1 MITRTS
7 AFLSIAFLFAAGAAV
22 AAPNLS
28 GDWKLN
34 LGRSK
39 YGQFPAPSA
48 LTRKILQS
56 GESLTM
62 MTTQKGAQGEVTTEL
77 KYTTD
82 GKPSVNK
89 LATGDAQGAAHW
101 DGDRLVIESVRDVQ
115 GGQAKQKETWTL
127 SDGGKTLTI
136 VTHVTVPQGE
146 FDVTQVL
153 EKQ

>member
-1 MITRTS
+1 MHAR
-7 AFLSIAFLFAAGAAV
+7 LSLAFLFLSPALV
-22 AAPNLS
+22 AAPNFS

-34 LGRSK
+34 PARSK
-39 YGQFPAPSA
+39 YGQFPAPTA
-48 LTRKILQS
+48 LTRKIQQS
-56 GESLTM
+56 GATLTM
-62 MTTQKGAQGEVTTEL
+62 VTTQKGGQGEVTTEL

-89 LATGDAQGAAHW
+89 LATGETQGAAHW
-101 DGDRLVIESVRDVQ
+101 DGDHLLIESVREVQ
-115 GGQAKQKETWTL
+115 GGEARQKETWTL

-136 VTHVTVPQGE
+136 VTHVTVPQGQ

>member
-1 MITRTS
+1 MTTRTS
-7 AFLSIAFLFAAGAAV
+7 ALLPLVLLISASGAF
-22 AAPNLS
+22 AAPNFS

-34 LGRSK
+34 PARSK

-48 LTRKILQS
+48 LTRKIQHAGPVLS
-56 GESLTM
+56 MS
-62 MTTQKGAQGEVTTEL
+62 TTQKGAQGEVTTEL

-89 LATGDAQGAAHW
+89 LATGDTQGVAHW
-101 DGDRLVIESVRDVQ
+101 EGDRLVIESAREVQ
-115 GGQAKQKETWTL
+115 GGQAKQKETWSL

>member
-7 AFLSIAFLFAAGAAV
+7 TLLPFALLICAGAAT
-22 AAPNLS
+22 AAPNFS
-28 GDWKLN
+28 GDWNLN
-34 LGRSK
+34 PARSK
-39 YGQFPAPSA
+39 YGQFPAPAA
-48 LTRKILQS
+48 LTRKIRHADPVLNMS
-56 GESLTM
+56 
-62 MTTQKGAQGEVTTEL
+62 TTQKGAQGEVTTEL

-89 LATGDAQGAAHW
+89 LATGDTQGVAHW
-101 DGDRLVIESVRDVQ
+101 DGDRLVIESARAVQ

-136 VTHVTVPQGE
+136 LTHIIVPQGE

>member
-1 MITRTS
+1 MMTRTS
-7 AFLSIAFLFAAGAAV
+7 AFLALAFLISAAGAS
-22 AAPNLS
+22 AAPNFS

-34 LGRSK
+34 PARSK

-48 LTRKILQS
+48 LTRKIQQVGPVLS
-56 GESLTM
+56 MS
-62 MTTQKGAQGEVTTEL
+62 TTQKGAQGEVTTEL

-89 LATGDAQGAAHW
+89 LATGDTQGVARW
-101 DGDRLVIESVRDVQ
+101 DGDHLVIESAREVQ
-115 GGQAKQKETWTL
+115 GGQAKQKETWSL

>member
-1 MITRTS
+1 MTTRTS
-7 AFLSIAFLFAAGAAV
+7 VLLPFALLISAGAAW
-22 AAPNLS
+22 AAPNFS

-34 LGRSK
+34 PGRSK
-39 YGQFPAPSA
+39 YGQFPAPVA
-48 LTRKILQS
+48 FTRKIQQAGPALNMS
-56 GESLTM
+56 
-62 MTTQKGAQGEVTTEL
+62 TTQKGAQGEVTTEL

-89 LATGDAQGAAHW
+89 LATGETQGVAHW
-101 DGDRLVIESVRDVQ
+101 DGERLVIESTREVQ

-127 SDGGKTLTI
+127 SDSGKTLTI
-136 VTHVTVPQGE
+136 LTHITVPQGE